1 MHWRTLIRNFKT
13 RIFKLEAKQLM
24 DFTEGQDAQLI
35 EIILYL
41 DNLAKL
47 KASGDADV
55 QNEIE
60 MVNKLLKPW

>member
-1 MHWRTLIRNFKT
+1 
-13 RIFKLEAKQLM
+13 M
-24 DFTEGQDAQLI
+24 DSTEGQDAQLR

-60 MVNKLLKPW
+60 MVNKLLKPQ

>member
-13 RIFKLEAKQLM
+13 RIFTLEAKHLM
-24 DFTEGQDAQLI
+24 DFTEGQEAQLR

-60 MVNKLLKPW
+60 MVNKLLKP